1 MSQLTLNLPA
11 HNISRQP
18 KHAGKSGYE
27 HYRREFITLFR
38 DTARYHNRYEVFR
51 DFAEMGALAVQNV
64 FLRSEALE
72 DEYLNLARRYKK
84 DDLLNMS
91 RLLGCMAAALDCQP
105 GDFLG
110 QIFSELEIAS
120 AEMGQFFTPYYLSS
134 LMARLTTDEL
144 FGQLDRAPFIT
155 FHEPAVGAGSMV
167 IAFAEAMFEKGLNPQ
182 KQLFVSCNDISP
194 VAVHMCY
201 LQLSYLGIPAEVS
214 IANTLTLKT
223 QRTYRT
229 PLWYLGGWR
238 DRLEL
243 WSTLNNMRALLGD

>member
-38 DTARYHNRYEVFR
+38 DTARHHNRYEVFR

-105 GDFLG
+105 
-110 QIFSELEIAS
+110 
-120 AEMGQFFTPYYLSS
+120 
-134 LMARLTTDEL
+134 
-144 FGQLDRAPFIT
+144 
-155 FHEPAVGAGSMV
+155 
-167 IAFAEAMFEKGLNPQ
+167 
-182 KQLFVSCNDISP
+182 
-194 VAVHMCY
+194 
-201 LQLSYLGIPAEVS
+201 
-214 IANTLTLKT
+214 
-223 QRTYRT
+223 
-229 PLWYLGGWR
+229 
-238 DRLEL
+238 
-243 WSTLNNMRALLGD
+243 